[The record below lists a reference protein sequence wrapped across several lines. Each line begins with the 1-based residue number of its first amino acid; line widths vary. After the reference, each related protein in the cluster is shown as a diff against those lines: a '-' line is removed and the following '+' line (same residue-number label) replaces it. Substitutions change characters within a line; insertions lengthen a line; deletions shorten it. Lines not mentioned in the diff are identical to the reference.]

1 MMNGKGIYKL
11 DGFSLMGLLA
21 NLINTTILLAVPLIV
36 IEMAGNDSWMA
47 PIIAG
52 ISAAYIIFI
61 VYRLSLLYPGY
72 TLFEYLPLITGKA
85 TGKII
90 GIAYILIILYIVVT
104 TEKEAAHLFYGTGI
118 VTFTPEFIVGGMF
131 LISTTY
137 GVIKGIEVIG
147 RTFNFFWGPLALA
160 YLGMAGISMRLW
172 DMNIFLPLSE
182 IDVSA
187 VMQSSLLPQSYLGE
201 LVFLALLIPYCRS
214 SREAFIAGN
223 LANLIVTFYFLLT
236 IVAAVAILGPETAGR
251 VLFMPFYLS
260 DFIKPIGL
268 KVFLV
273 ASWALAIWCKV
284 ALLQFFLTDGIT
296 KLAGLKEHKPIILP
310 IAVLLL
316 FLPMTLNMNATELFD
331 SIDRTLPGIM
341 LFFGYLIPTLLL
353 IVAQI
358 RTKGKSEPK
367 PTA

>member
-1 MMNGKGIYKL
+1 MNGKGIYKL
-11 DGFSLMGLLA
+11 DGFSLMGMLA
-21 NLINTTILLAVPLIV
+21 NLINTTILLAVPLTVAKI
-36 IEMAGNDSWMA
+36 AGNGSWMA

-52 ISAAYIIFI
+52 ISAAYIIYI

-90 GIAYILIILYIVVT
+90 GIAYILIILYIVVAA
-104 TEKEAAHLFYGTGI
+104 EREAILLFYGTGI
-118 VTFTPEFIVGGMF
+118 ITFTPEFIIAGMF
-131 LISTTY
+131 IISTTY
-137 GVIKGIEVIG
+137 GVAKGIEVIG
-147 RTFNFFWGPLALA
+147 RTFNLFWMPLALV
-160 YLGMAGISMRLW
+160 YLSLAVISMGLW
-172 DMNIFLPLSE
+172 NMNFFLPLSE

-223 LANLIVTFYFLLT
+223 LANLIVTFYLLIT
-236 IVAAVAILGPETAGR
+236 IVAAVAILGPEFAGL
-251 VLFMPFYLS
+251 VLYTPFYLA
-260 DFIKPIGL
+260 DFIKPIGV

-273 ASWALAIWCKV
+273 AMWAVAVWCKV
-284 ALLQFFLTDGIT
+284 SLFQFFLTDGIT
-296 KLAGLKEHKPIILP
+296 KLTGLNEHKPIILP
-310 IAVLLL
+310 IAVLLF
-316 FLPMTLNMNATELFD
+316 FLPMSLNKDAVDFFNSLG
-331 SIDRTLPGIM
+331 RTFPGIM
-341 LFFGYLIPTLLL
+341 IFFGYLIPTLLL

-358 RTKGKSEPK
+358 RTKGKSQPK